1 MRWLVLLV
9 LVLLLLLLEEVLLL
23 EVLMLLVQR
32 KCIDP
37 AGVRERER
45 RGGVRRG
52 RPRGSGGTHEGSRRA
67 RWGREL
73 VEVHF
78 ERAAVV
84 LVPGRAG
91 PEGVLACVISSTPTV
106 ASRSVSR
113 GKGQEERDINDGRGM
128 KKQLK

>member
-1 MRWLVLLV
+1 MLWLWLLV
-9 LVLLLLLLEEVLLL
+9 LLLEEVLLL

-45 RGGVRRG
+45 RRGVRRG
-52 RPRGSGGTHEGSRRA
+52 RSRGGGGTDERGGRA
-67 RWGREL
+67 RGRREL

-91 PEGVLACVISSTPTV
+91 PESVLAPVMSSSTPTV

-113 GKGQEERDINDGRGM
+113 GKGTE
-128 KKQLK
+128 